1 MIGSLQRLMIWA
13 ALLAAWEMAYR
24 LIGWRSYIFPAPS
37 HVLDALF
44 RMEHIR
50 TAFGNPIHTPGWPR
64 GPAGVDL
71 SGDTLA
77 AALWVSTIR
86 LAAGFFIS
94 LALGLVLG
102 VLMWR
107 WAWLDR
113 FLGPLFLGMQTLP
126 SVCWVPMAIILFGL
140 SDNDIGIMFVLVL
153 GSFFAFAIALRD
165 GLATIPPVQARAG
178 RMLGAKGWR
187 LYWYVMLPASLPALA
202 SSLRQGFGFA
212 WRSLMG
218 AELVYVFVNS
228 HGLGYLLEE
237 ARLGPDMAKVVAVMI
252 VMVLVGMLADQWA
265 FGPLER
271 RVLARF
277 GLGEKG

>member
-1 MIGSLQRLMIWA
+1 MIWA
-13 ALLAAWEMAYR
+13 ALLAAWETAYR
-24 LIGWRSYIFPAPS
+24 IFGWHSYIFPAPS
-37 HVLDALF
+37 HILDSLL

-50 TAFGNPIHTPGWPR
+50 TAFGAPLRTPGWPHA
-64 GPAGVDL
+64 PAGVDL
-71 SGDTLA
+71 SNDTLA
-77 AALWVSTIR
+77 AALWVSTLR
-86 LAAGFFIS
+86 LVAGFFIS
-94 LALGLVLG
+94 LGLGLVLG
-102 VLMWR
+102 LLRWR
-107 WAWLDR
+107 WGWLDR

-126 SVCWVPMAIILFGL
+126 SVCWVPMAFILFGL
-140 SDNDIGIMFVLVL
+140 SDAGIMFVLVL

-237 ARLGPDMAKVVAVMI
+237 GQMAQDMAKVVAVMI

>member
-1 MIGSLQRLMIWA
+1 MQ
-13 ALLAAWEMAYR
+13 
-24 LIGWRSYIFPAPS
+24 
-37 HVLDALF
+37 
-44 RMEHIR
+44 HIH
-50 TAFGNPIHTPGWPR
+50 TAFGAPLSTPGWPHAPV
-64 GPAGVDL
+64 GYMTSSETLLSALGVSSL
-71 SGDTLA
+71 
-77 AALWVSTIR
+77 R
-86 LAAGFFIS
+86 LLAGFFIS

-102 VLMWR
+102 ILMWR
-107 WAWLDR
+107 FIGLDR
-113 FLGPLFLGMQTLP
+113 LLGPLFLGMQTLP
-126 SVCWVPMAIILFGL
+126 SVCWVPMAFILFGL
-140 SDNDIGIMFVLVL
+140 SDAGIMFVLVL

-237 ARLGPDMAKVVAVMI
+237 AQMAQDMAKVVAVMI

-277 GLGEKG
+277 GLGGKE